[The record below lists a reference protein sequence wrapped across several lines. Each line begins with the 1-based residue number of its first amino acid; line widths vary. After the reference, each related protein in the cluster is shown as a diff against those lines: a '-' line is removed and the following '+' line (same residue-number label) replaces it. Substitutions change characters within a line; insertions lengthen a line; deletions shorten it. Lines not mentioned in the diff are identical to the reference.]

1 MSLTRVRSVHPIR
14 AALQQ
19 AMVSPRVQ
27 QAVAVFVNALVDEG
41 EAILR
46 DRYPGE
52 TVTLYNRKRCGQD
65 EREERN
71 RRILAL
77 AGAPSNLPA
86 AQIAAMVGVSVR
98 HVRRLLTGDATA
110 AG

>member
-1 MSLTRVRSVHPIR
+1 MSLTRARTVHPIR

-27 QAVAVFVNALVDEG
+27 AAVAVFVNALVDEG

-52 TVTLYNRKRCGQD
+52 TVTLYNRKRGGQA
-65 EREERN
+65 EREERD
-71 RRILAL
+71 RRIQSLA
-77 AGAPSNLPA
+77 AAPSKLPA
-86 AQIAAMVGVSVR
+86 ARIAAIEGVSER
-98 HVRRLLTGDATA
+98 HVRRLLGKKE
-110 AG
+110 